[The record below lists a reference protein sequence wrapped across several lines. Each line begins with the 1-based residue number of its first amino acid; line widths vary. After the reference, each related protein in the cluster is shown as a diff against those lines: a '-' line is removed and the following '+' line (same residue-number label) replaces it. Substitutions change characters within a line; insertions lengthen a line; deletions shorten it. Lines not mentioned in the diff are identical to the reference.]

1 MADVR
6 VVVDLGGVN
15 RKLSPEAEKRGKLA
29 MASQGMMIMDPY
41 IPLRGG
47 PLRASGRIE
56 ANGDISYNTV
66 YARAHFYGTNWIVVF
81 RRYRTPGTGKRWDR
95 ALKANV
101 EKLKQVAVR
110 AMGLR

>member
-1 MADVR
+1 MPDVR
-6 VVVDLGGVN
+6 VVVDLGGVE
-15 RKLSPEAEKRGKLA
+15 RKFSPEAEKRGKLA
-29 MASQGMMIMDPY
+29 IASQAMLIMDPH
-41 IPLRGG
+41 IPMRGG
-47 PLRASGRIE
+47 ALRASGRIE
-56 ANGDISYNTV
+56 SNGDISYNIV
-66 YARAHFYGTNWIVVF
+66 YARAHFYGTNGIVVF